1 MSVSV
6 DNLTEK
12 TFDNFKKITPALL
25 AIALLTGMLLFLP
38 DSILRKMYL
47 DNLPVLWS
55 RIIGIAFL
63 LSVALI
69 GTIGISSA
77 ISHITTKIHNKRIRE
92 NLKKKLKILSPQ
104 QRSIILKVLKSKD
117 KAISL
122 DSNSGDTVHLVNN
135 MFLHM
140 PQQVFSVGWDN
151 EMILTYVP
159 HPWLLDLY
167 NEEPELF
174 K

>member
-47 DNLPVLWS
+47 DTLPVLWS
-55 RIIGIAFL
+55 RVIGIAFL

-69 GTIGISSA
+69 GTIGVSSA
-77 ISHITTKIHNKRIRE
+77 ISYIFSKMRNKRIRE
-92 NLKKKLKILSPQ
+92 NLKKKLKMLSSQ

-122 DSNSGDTVHLVNN
+122 DSNSGDTVYLVNN

>member
-1 MSVSV
+1 MSLSV
-6 DNLTEK
+6 DNLAEK

-47 DNLPVLWS
+47 DNLPVLWG
-55 RIIGIAFL
+55 RIIGIVFL

-104 QRSIILKVLKSKD
+104 QRSIILKALRSKE

-122 DSNSGDTVHLVNN
+122 DKNSGDTVYLVNN
-135 MFLHM
+135 MFLYM
-140 PQQVFSVGWDN
+140 PQQVFTLGWDN

>member
-1 MSVSV
+1 MSISG
-6 DNLTEK
+6 DSIIEK

-25 AIALLTGMLLFLP
+25 AIAILTGMLLFLP

-47 DNLPVLWS
+47 ENLPVLWS
-55 RIIGIAFL
+55 RIIGIVFL
-63 LSVALI
+63 SSVALI

-77 ISHITTKIHNKRIRE
+77 ISHISSKIRNKRIRE
-92 NLKKKLKILSPQ
+92 NLKKKLKTLSSQ

-117 KAISL
+117 KAIPL
-122 DSNSGDTVHLVNN
+122 DSNSGDTVYLVNN
-135 MFLHM
+135 MFLHV

>member
-12 TFDNFKKITPALL
+12 TFDNFKKITPALI
-25 AIALLTGMLLFLP
+25 AITLLTGMLLFLP

-69 GTIGISSA
+69 GTIGVSSA
-77 ISHITTKIHNKRIRE
+77 ISYITFKMRNKRIRE

-104 QRSIILKVLKSKD
+104 QKSIILKVLKSEE

-122 DSNSGDTVHLVNN
+122 DKNSGDTVYLVNN
-135 MFLHM
+135 MFLYM
-140 PQQVFSVGWDN
+140 PQEVFTLGWT
-151 EMILTYVP
+151 M
-159 HPWLLDLY
+159 
-167 NEEPELF
+167 